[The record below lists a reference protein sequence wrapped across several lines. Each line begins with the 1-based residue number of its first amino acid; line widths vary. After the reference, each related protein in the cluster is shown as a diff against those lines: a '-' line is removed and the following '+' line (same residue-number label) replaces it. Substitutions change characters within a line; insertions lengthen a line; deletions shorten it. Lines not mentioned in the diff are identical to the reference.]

1 MKKLTDK
8 QIQKQYEI
16 VKEYHKKHLAPLG
29 IKLPHLLWGG
39 KYTIDALTL
48 VCLSQNY
55 PNTTA
60 VTKEE
65 LTKFIKMYKP
75 DAGDDI
81 QSGRHL
87 GKQKG
92 WYIITGTRGDD
103 FTESIPEGSY
113 KLVTLEDAYPKF
125 SPDRRGSDVTD
136 EFWDNLKRSYDYRC
150 ACCGSK
156 ENEPHRYYPST
167 ITTLQ
172 KGHKNPNLPLTVD
185 NIIPQC
191 ENCNRPDLNN
201 WEYNDEGRVVR
212 IAKVSVID
220 GCSKEMK
227 KEIYAKLFK
236 LFKGKKPSEL

>member
-113 KLVTLEDAYPKF
+113 KLERDSQKKYVL
-125 SPDRRGSDVTD
+125 
-136 EFWDNLKRSYDYRC
+136 
-150 ACCGSK
+150 
-156 ENEPHRYYPST
+156 T
-167 ITTLQ
+167 ITDAQ
-172 KGHKNPNLPLTVD
+172 KFWSRTKYLV
-185 NIIPQC
+185 IQ
-191 ENCNRPDLNN
+191 
-201 WEYNDEGRVVR
+201 VR
-212 IAKVSVID
+212 
-220 GCSKEMK
+220 
-227 KEIYAKLFK
+227 
-236 LFKGKKPSEL
+236 